1 VPRRE
6 PVPRARVRVTTR
18 NAAFQQWQSLL
29 TNRSKRHRLG
39 QFLVHGVRP
48 ITLAVDHGWPLATLL
63 HRDDRALSDWAR
75 RTLDVADAPQVA
87 VAPDLMRE
95 LADRDSAADDDVPEL
110 LAVART
116 RPDDL
121 ARIDLTGDGLVVVFD
136 RPTSPGNLGT
146 LIRSADA
153 FGASGVVV
161 CGHAADVYDPRTVRA
176 STGSLFAVPA
186 VHVDGAADVLAWGE
200 EHGAA
205 VVGTDESGG
214 SVLLDADLSGPTLL
228 VIGNETTGLSAAWR
242 DDAGTLLVRIPIGG
256 AASSLNAA
264 AAATVV
270 LYEAARQRG
279 FPLVR
284 RPRARGAG

>member
-1 VPRRE
+1 MR
-6 PVPRARVRVTTR
+6 RVTTR

-29 TNRSKRHRLG
+29 TNRTKRHRLG
-39 QFLVHGVRP
+39 EFLVHGVRP
-48 ITLAVDHGWPLATLL
+48 ISLAVDHGWPLATLL
-63 HRDDRALSDWAR
+63 HRNDRALSDWAR
-75 RTLDVADAPQVA
+75 RTLAAADARTVA

-95 LADRDSAADDDVPEL
+95 LADRDGAADDDVPEI

-121 ARIDLTGDGLVVVFD
+121 ARIDLGGDALVVVFD

-153 FGASGVVV
+153 FGARGVVV

-176 STGSLFAVPA
+176 STGSLFAVPT
-186 VHVDGAADVLAWGE
+186 VHVSAARDVLAWSE

-214 SVLLDADLSGPTLL
+214 TSLADADLSGPTL
-228 VIGNETTGLSAAWR
+228 VVVGNETNGLSAIWR
-242 DDAGTLLVRIPIGG
+242 DAGTRLVRIPIGG

-264 AAATVV
+264 ASATVV

-279 FPLVR
+279 FPAA
-284 RPRARGAG
+284 RA